1 MIQRPQT
8 LFFLATIAIS
18 ILLLFSNLV
27 FFEAE
32 NTKTQQRIV
41 IQYNATKMM
50 AADEADQE
58 TNTYLIAFIAAVGG
72 ISLTAML
79 MFKNRKT
86 QLLLTSINYV
96 LILGCIA
103 MMYLYSLHM
112 DSFDSKGIQSFEVS
126 AVLPLLLIIL
136 NFLASRG
143 INKDMRLIRS
153 MDRLR

>member
-32 NTKTQQRIV
+32 NTKTQQRVV

-72 ISLTAML
+72 IILTAML

>member
-112 DSFDSKGIQSFEVS
+112 DYFDSKGIQSFEVS

>member
-8 LFFLATIAIS
+8 LFFLANIAIS
-18 ILLLFSNLV
+18 IMLLFSNLV

-32 NTKTQQRIV
+32 NIEDQQRVV
-41 IQYNATKMM
+41 IQYDLTKMM

-58 TNTYLIAFIAAVGG
+58 TNTYLIAFIAAVGAF
-72 ISLTAML
+72 SLAAML

-112 DSFDSKGIQSFEVS
+112 DYFDGKGTKSIEIS
-126 AVLPLLLIIL
+126 AVLPIMLVIF
-136 NFLASRG
+136 NFLDGRG
-143 INKDMRLIRS
+143 VNKDMQLIRS

>member
-32 NTKTQQRIV
+32 NTKTQQRVV

-112 DSFDSKGIQSFEVS
+112 DYFDSK
-126 AVLPLLLIIL
+126 
-136 NFLASRG
+136 
-143 INKDMRLIRS
+143 
-153 MDRLR
+153 